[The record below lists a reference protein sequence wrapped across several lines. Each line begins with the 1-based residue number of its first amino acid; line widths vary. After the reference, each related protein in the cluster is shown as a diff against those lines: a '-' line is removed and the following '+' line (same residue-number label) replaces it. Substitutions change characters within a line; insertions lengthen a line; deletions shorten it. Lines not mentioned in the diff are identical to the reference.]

1 MNTKRVIAHIDLDS
15 FYASVECLYNPD
27 IRHLPVAV
35 GGDAE
40 KRHGIILAKN
50 QLAKKYGVKTG
61 EPLGIAKQKCPNIVF
76 VKAHFDRY
84 IKISGMVRDI
94 YKEYTDKIEP
104 FGIDEAWIDITESSL
119 ILGSPVKVVQEIQER
134 IHREIGITASVGL
147 SYNKIFA
154 KLGSDQN
161 KPYGL
166 FVVTEANYKE
176 KVWTLPASDL
186 LYVGRATAQKL
197 ERLNIK
203 TIGDLAIADPTI
215 LQAHLGKNGLMLKA
229 FANGDDRSHVQKFT
243 DESFVK
249 SVGNSMTL
257 PKDVTTNEEVLATF
271 HMLAE
276 SVARRLRNQGLKCN
290 GIQISVRDKNLITL
304 QMQDQ
309 LNMPTFLSQE
319 IAKKSYE
326 IYLKKY
332 LFKQPIRSIGI
343 KAIDLTPIEQ
353 SFQLNLLYDTTKI
366 EKLEALEKTVDSIR
380 DAFGY
385 EKIQKGIL
393 LADKKLNGRDIRNTH
408 TIFPKPY
415 LLD

>member
-1 MNTKRVIAHIDLDS
+1 MESKRVIAHIDLDS
-15 FYASVECLYNPD
+15 FYASVECLYNPS

-50 QLAKKYGVKTG
+50 QIAKQFGVKTG
-61 EPLGIAKQKCPNIVF
+61 EPLGVAKQKCPNIVF

-84 IKISGMVRDI
+84 IKISNMVRDI

-147 SYNKIFA
+147 SYNKIFS

-166 FVVTEANYKE
+166 FVVTENNYKE
-176 KVWTLPASDL
+176 KVWTLPVSDL
-186 LYVGRATAQKL
+186 LYVGRATTQKL

-203 TIGDLAIADPTI
+203 TIGDLAVADPTI

-229 FANGDDRSHVQKFT
+229 FANGDDRSHVQKVSE
-243 DESFVK
+243 DNFVK
-249 SVGNSMTL
+249 SVGNSLTL
-257 PKDVTTNEEVLATF
+257 PRDLTTNEEVFATF
-271 HMLAE
+271 HMLSE
-276 SVARRLRNQGLKCN
+276 SVARRLRKQGLKCN

-309 LNMPTFLSQE
+309 LDMPTFLSSE
-319 IAKKSYE
+319 IATTASN
-326 IYLKKY
+326 IFVKKY
-332 LFKQPIRSIGI
+332 AIKQPIRSVGI
-343 KAIDLTPIEQ
+343 KAIDLMPVEET
-353 SFQLNLLYDTTKI
+353 FQLNLLYDTQKR
-366 EKLEALEKTVDSIR
+366 EKLENLEKTVDSIR
-380 DAFGY
+380 DVFGY

-393 LADKKLNGRDIRNTH
+393 LADRKLTGKDIMGTH

-415 LLD
+415 MMD